1 MKRVIR
7 LLVGQGCLAT
17 AAALAAGGAQA
28 DAGGTTAEGRQLFT
42 QAVPACALCHTLK
55 DAGAEGAIG
64 PNLNELRP
72 DANRVAKALRNGI
85 GQMPSYR
92 DKLNDKQIEA
102 LARYVARASGA
113 EK

>member
-1 MKRVIR
+1 M
-7 LLVGQGCLAT
+7 AF
-17 AAALAAGGAQA
+17 ALAAGGTQA
-28 DAGGTTAEGRQLFT
+28 NAGGATAEGRQLFT
-42 QAVPACALCHTLK
+42 QSVPACALCHALK

-72 DANRVAKALRNGI
+72 DADRVAKAVRNGI

-102 LARYVARASGA
+102 LARYVAQATGA
-113 EK
+113 GK